1 VSSRTARTTQRNPVS
16 IKQKTKQTNKQKK
29 YNNKKRS
36 SMGAVETTNKNLCL
50 EGPKPWL
57 QFPDRQTDRQR
68 RNGKIFLYV
77 LFRFKT
83 DETGV

>member
-1 VSSRTARTTQRNPVS
+1 
-16 IKQKTKQTNKQKK
+16 
-29 YNNKKRS
+29 
-36 SMGAVETTNKNLCL
+36 MGAVETTNKNLCL

-83 DETGV
+83 DETGVWGQPGGLVSSGTAKATTRPSGTDEANTLTTEV